1 MTTFSSQVTTHGSRK
16 SLAGLFASPALADL
30 LRVLLLHG
38 DAPFH
43 QRELARL
50 TGAGLRSVQAETRRL
65 EGMGLV
71 ISDAS
76 GNRRTYSVDWS
87 HPAAD
92 DLRRF
97 FVRSFAVPEL
107 LRDAL
112 AAFGDDIVAALLYGS
127 TARGEER
134 ASSDIDLLVVGDV
147 DVVSQPTSPFEI
159 EGLLGTVT
167 RSLADARVE
176 GLSADGGFSHAYGAV
191 LGAATVVLRSEGLR
205 IRGGHHLGCRGV

>member
-76 GNRRTYSVDWS
+76 GN
-87 HPAAD
+87 
-92 DLRRF
+92 F